1 MVESNIGAEVLEDLR
16 RRGHKVTVADPWSV
30 GRLTAA
36 RRDADGLMRAAATPR
51 LMQAY
56 AVGR

>member
-1 MVESNIGAEVLEDLR
+1 VEGGFAPEVIEDLR
-16 RRGHKVTVADPWSV
+16 RRGHRVEEVPQWSV

-36 RRDADGLMRAAATPR
+36 SRDADGMQHAAATPR

>member
-1 MVESNIGAEVLEDLR
+1 MEASFGSEAIEALR
-16 RRGHKVTVADPWSV
+16 QRGHQIEQVPEWSV

-36 RRDADGLMRAAATPR
+36 SRDADGLLHAAATPR

-56 AVGR
+56 AIGR